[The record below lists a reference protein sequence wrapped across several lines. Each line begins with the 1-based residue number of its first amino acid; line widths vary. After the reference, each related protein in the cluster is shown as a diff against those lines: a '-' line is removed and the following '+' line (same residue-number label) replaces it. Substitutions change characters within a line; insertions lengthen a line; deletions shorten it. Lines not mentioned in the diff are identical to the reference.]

1 MNRYIN
7 KIIEALDFAKIE
19 SARIIHRCEEIEK
32 MIDKLCKYYKMD
44 NEVLTDLHNISSVFR
59 SIVENEIHIDN
70 ICKILPKTA
79 NQVIMAVMQ
88 KDWEY
93 ASINLGQFVG
103 QSYTI
108 TKDKDADGKEIDT
121 ATHIR

>member
-7 KIIEALDFAKIE
+7 KIIEALDFAKI
-19 SARIIHRCEEIEK
+19 IHRCEEIDK

-70 ICKILPKTA
+70 IARRLSLS
-79 NQVIMAVMQ
+79 
-88 KDWEY
+88 WLLE
-93 ASINLGQFVG
+93 INSLKG
-103 QSYTI
+103 
-108 TKDKDADGKEIDT
+108 DEID
-121 ATHIR
+121 IKED